1 MKKTFRLTR
10 VAASVGA
17 LLFVG
22 SASVMAAGVG
32 TTNLIFPY
40 VKSDPN
46 AYTFISI
53 VNPGYTPTAGN
64 ANGGYHF
71 SYGMKLV
78 TAPNFD
84 PAGGTDACEHADG
97 RARTT
102 STDLMQFEMSNR
114 INLPAAFGDTTSV
127 PYYYNGTTA
136 THGFLIVNTNHDGL
150 GGAGAAAY
158 TGQRI
163 YGEAVVIDVA
173 TGLRVSYTTN
183 DLNTDNAANPDFT
196 VNNVGVT
203 GGPITVTTQ
212 NTDGVG
218 SLNGVN
224 VLNWMQT
231 PTVATSWYVAPLGLR
246 SEMTPSGN
254 GGLYAVYR
262 ALNTTYT
269 DFGAYDNNEQ
279 FHSGA
284 HNTTVRCLGLITRN
298 NMLNSSPLNN
308 TVNGGWTKMSTSN
321 SNVAGGEGD
330 VVNGAGNGLG
340 TSGIAKN
347 KSLIYKIQ
355 STTALGSAMTF
366 VSREQDF

>member
-1 MKKTFRLTR
+1 MKKTFQLTR

-32 TTNLIFPY
+32 TTNLLFPY

-46 AYTFISI
+46 AYTFITI
-53 VNPGYTPTAGN
+53 LNPGYTATSSN

-71 SYGMKLV
+71 SWGMKAV
-78 TAPNFD
+78 AAPNYES
-84 PAGGTDACEHADG
+84 AGVNDACEHTDG

-102 STDLMQFEMSNR
+102 PADVMQFEMSKR
-114 INLPAAFGDTTSV
+114 LDLPTLFGDTTSV
-127 PYYYNGTTA
+127 PYYYDGTRG
-136 THGFLIVNTNHDGL
+136 THGFLIVNTNHDGMNGL
-150 GGAGAAAY
+150 TTAAY
-158 TGQRI
+158 TGSRI

-173 TGLRVSYTTN
+173 TGMRVSYTTN
-183 DLNTDNAANPDFT
+183 NLNTDNAVDPDFT
-196 VNNVGVT
+196 INNVGIS
-203 GGPITVTTQ
+203 GGPITAPTE
-212 NTDGVG
+212 NTDASGA
-218 SLNGVN
+218 LNGVN
-224 VLNWMQT
+224 VLSWMQT

-254 GGLYAVYR
+254 GGLIAVYR

-284 HNTTVRCLGLITRN
+284 HNTIVRCVGVISRES
-298 NMLNSSPLNN
+298 MLNSNALSR

-321 SNVAGGEGD
+321 AAIRGEGD
-330 VVNGAGNGLG
+330 LQNATVGFGTAGAVY
-340 TSGIAKN
+340 N
-347 KSLIYKIQ
+347 KSLIYKAQ
-355 STTALGSAMTF
+355 STNALGSAMTF
-366 VSREQDF
+366 VAREQDF